1 MFVLIVFSLFVVYLS
16 ELVDFIQLSCSEALY
31 YVNYTDVNNLLSNNL
46 NKYQIVSVECE
57 GGLND
62 SGYSIP
68 IKQKVYLKELGKEGT
83 LGIICQNKE

>member
-1 MFVLIVFSLFVVYLS
+1 MELSFLVGILAIVA
-16 ELVDFIQLSCSEALY
+16 Q
-31 YVNYTDVNNLLSNNL
+31 TDVVREYKEHSNNL
-46 NKYQIVSVECE
+46 NKYQIVSVECD

>member
-1 MFVLIVFSLFVVYLS
+1 MELSLLVGLLTIVAQNDVVREYK
-16 ELVDFIQLSCSEALY
+16 EH
-31 YVNYTDVNNLLSNNL
+31 SNNL

-68 IKQKVYLKELGKEGT
+68 IRQKVYLKELGKEGT

>member
-1 MFVLIVFSLFVVYLS
+1 MELSILVGILAIVA
-16 ELVDFIQLSCSEALY
+16 Q
-31 YVNYTDVNNLLSNNL
+31 TDAVREYKEHSNNL

-83 LGIICQNKE
+83 LGIICRNKE

>member
-1 MFVLIVFSLFVVYLS
+1 MELSLLVGLLAIVA
-16 ELVDFIQLSCSEALY
+16 Q
-31 YVNYTDVNNLLSNNL
+31 TDVVREYKEHSNNL

-83 LGIICQNKE
+83 LGVICQNKE

>member
-1 MFVLIVFSLFVVYLS
+1 MELS
-16 ELVDFIQLSCSEALY
+16 ILVGILAAVAQ
-31 YVNYTDVNNLLSNNL
+31 TDAVREYKEHSNNL
-46 NKYQIVSVECE
+46 NKYQIVSVECK

-68 IKQKVYLKELGKEGT
+68 IRQKVYLKELGKEGT

>member
-1 MFVLIVFSLFVVYLS
+1 MGLSLLVGILAVVA
-16 ELVDFIQLSCSEALY
+16 QA
-31 YVNYTDVNNLLSNNL
+31 DVVREYKEHSNNL

>member
-1 MFVLIVFSLFVVYLS
+1 MELS
-16 ELVDFIQLSCSEALY
+16 ILVGILAAVAQ
-31 YVNYTDVNNLLSNNL
+31 TDAVREYKEHSNNL

-68 IKQKVYLKELGKEGT
+68 IKRKVYLKELGKEGT

>member
-1 MFVLIVFSLFVVYLS
+1 MELS
-16 ELVDFIQLSCSEALY
+16 ILVGILAAVAQ
-31 YVNYTDVNNLLSNNL
+31 TDAVREYKEHSNNL

-68 IKQKVYLKELGKEGT
+68 IRQKGYLKELGKEGT
-83 LGIICQNKE
+83 LGIICQNKK

>member
-1 MFVLIVFSLFVVYLS
+1 MELS
-16 ELVDFIQLSCSEALY
+16 ILVGILAA
-31 YVNYTDVNNLLSNNL
+31 VAHTDAVREYKEHSNNL

-68 IKQKVYLKELGKEGT
+68 IRQKVYLKELGKEGT

>member
-1 MFVLIVFSLFVVYLS
+1 MELS
-16 ELVDFIQLSCSEALY
+16 ILVGILAAVAQ
-31 YVNYTDVNNLLSNNL
+31 TDAVREYKEHSNNL

-68 IKQKVYLKELGKEGT
+68 IRQKVYLKELSKEGIV
-83 LGIICQNKE
+83 GIICQNKK

>member
-1 MFVLIVFSLFVVYLS
+1 MELSLLVGLLTIVAQNDVVREYK
-16 ELVDFIQLSCSEALY
+16 EH
-31 YVNYTDVNNLLSNNL
+31 SNNL

-68 IKQKVYLKELGKEGT
+68 IKQKVYFKELGKEGT
-83 LGIICQNKE
+83 LGIICQNKK

>member
-1 MFVLIVFSLFVVYLS
+1 MELS
-16 ELVDFIQLSCSEALY
+16 ILVGILAAVAQ
-31 YVNYTDVNNLLSNNL
+31 TDAVREYKEHSNNL

-57 GGLND
+57 EGLND

-68 IKQKVYLKELGKEGT
+68 IRQKVYLKELGKEGT

>member
-1 MFVLIVFSLFVVYLS
+1 MELSLLVGLLTIVAQNDVVREYK
-16 ELVDFIQLSCSEALY
+16 EH
-31 YVNYTDVNNLLSNNL
+31 SNNL

-68 IKQKVYLKELGKEGT
+68 NRQKVYLKELGKEGT

>member
-1 MFVLIVFSLFVVYLS
+1 MGKLKHGIIIIGWNFSLWWLKLTVREYK
-16 ELVDFIQLSCSEALY
+16 EH
-31 YVNYTDVNNLLSNNL
+31 SNNL
-46 NKYQIVSVECE
+46 NKYQIVSVHCE

-83 LGIICQNKE
+83 WYYLPDKNNSIN

>member
-1 MFVLIVFSLFVVYLS
+1 MELS
-16 ELVDFIQLSCSEALY
+16 ILVGILAAVAQ
-31 YVNYTDVNNLLSNNL
+31 TDAVREYKEHSNNL

>member
-1 MFVLIVFSLFVVYLS
+1 MELSLLVGILAIVA
-16 ELVDFIQLSCSEALY
+16 Q
-31 YVNYTDVNNLLSNNL
+31 TDEVREYKKYSNNL

-68 IKQKVYLKELGKEGT
+68 IRQKVYLKELGKEGT

>member
-1 MFVLIVFSLFVVYLS
+1 MELSLLVGILAVVA
-16 ELVDFIQLSCSEALY
+16 Q
-31 YVNYTDVNNLLSNNL
+31 TDAVREYKEHSNNL

-68 IKQKVYLKELGKEGT
+68 IKQKVYLKIKKQQTPKKPKCNPE
-83 LGIICQNKE
+83 IRR

>member
-1 MFVLIVFSLFVVYLS
+1 MGLS
-16 ELVDFIQLSCSEALY
+16 ILVGILAAVAQ
-31 YVNYTDVNNLLSNNL
+31 TDVVREYKEHSNNL

-68 IKQKVYLKELGKEGT
+68 IKQKVYFKELGKEGT
-83 LGIICQNKE
+83 LGIICQNKK

>member
-1 MFVLIVFSLFVVYLS
+1 MDLSLLVGLLTIVAQNDVVREYK
-16 ELVDFIQLSCSEALY
+16 EH
-31 YVNYTDVNNLLSNNL
+31 SNNL

-68 IKQKVYLKELGKEGT
+68 IRQKVYLKELGKEGT

>member
-1 MFVLIVFSLFVVYLS
+1 MVLSIIVGILA
-16 ELVDFIQLSCSEALY
+16 LVAQ
-31 YVNYTDVNNLLSNNL
+31 TDAVREYKEHSNNL

-68 IKQKVYLKELGKEGT
+68 IKRKVYLKELGKEGT

>member
-1 MFVLIVFSLFVVYLS
+1 MVLSI
-16 ELVDFIQLSCSEALY
+16 LVGILAL
-31 YVNYTDVNNLLSNNL
+31 VAQTDAVREYKEHSNNL

-68 IKQKVYLKELGKEGT
+68 IRQKVYLKELGKEGMV
-83 LGIICQNKE
+83 GIICQNKK

>member
-1 MFVLIVFSLFVVYLS
+1 MELS
-16 ELVDFIQLSCSEALY
+16 ILVGILAAVAQ
-31 YVNYTDVNNLLSNNL
+31 TDAVREYKEHSNNL

-68 IKQKVYLKELGKEGT
+68 IKQKVYFKELGKEGT
-83 LGIICQNKE
+83 LGIICQNKK

>member
-1 MFVLIVFSLFVVYLS
+1 MELSLLVGLLAIVA
-16 ELVDFIQLSCSEALY
+16 Q
-31 YVNYTDVNNLLSNNL
+31 TDVVREYKEHSNNL

-68 IKQKVYLKELGKEGT
+68 IKQKVYFKELGKEGT
-83 LGIICQNKE
+83 LGIICQNKK

>member
-1 MFVLIVFSLFVVYLS
+1 MEISILVGILAVVA
-16 ELVDFIQLSCSEALY
+16 Q
-31 YVNYTDVNNLLSNNL
+31 TDAVREYKEHSNNL

-68 IKQKVYLKELGKEGT
+68 IRQKVYLKELGKEGT

>member
-1 MFVLIVFSLFVVYLS
+1 MGLSLLVGILAVVAQIDAVREYK
-16 ELVDFIQLSCSEALY
+16 EH
-31 YVNYTDVNNLLSNNL
+31 SNNL

>member
-1 MFVLIVFSLFVVYLS
+1 MELSLLVGLLAIVA
-16 ELVDFIQLSCSEALY
+16 Q
-31 YVNYTDVNNLLSNNL
+31 TDVVREYKEHSNNL

-68 IKQKVYLKELGKEGT
+68 IRQKVYLKELGKEGT

>member
-1 MFVLIVFSLFVVYLS
+1 MVGLLAIVA
-16 ELVDFIQLSCSEALY
+16 Q
-31 YVNYTDVNNLLSNNL
+31 TDVVREYKEHSNNL

-68 IKQKVYLKELGKEGT
+68 IKQKVYFKELGKEGT
-83 LGIICQNKE
+83 LGIICQNKK

>member
-1 MFVLIVFSLFVVYLS
+1 MNKILFVITGSIAASKCKDIMASL
-16 ELVDFIQLSCSEALY
+16 
-31 YVNYTDVNNLLSNNL
+31 NL

-68 IKQKVYLKELGKEGT
+68 IRQKVYLKELSKEGIV
-83 LGIICQNKE
+83 GIICQNKK

>member
-1 MFVLIVFSLFVVYLS
+1 MELSILVGILAVVA
-16 ELVDFIQLSCSEALY
+16 Q
-31 YVNYTDVNNLLSNNL
+31 TDAVREYKEHSNNL

-68 IKQKVYLKELGKEGT
+68 IKRKVYLKELGKEGT

>member
-1 MFVLIVFSLFVVYLS
+1 MELSLLVGILAIVA
-16 ELVDFIQLSCSEALY
+16 Q
-31 YVNYTDVNNLLSNNL
+31 TDVVREYKEHSNNL

-68 IKQKVYLKELGKEGT
+68 IRQKVYLKELDKEGT
-83 LGIICQNKE
+83 LGIICQNKK

>member
-1 MFVLIVFSLFVVYLS
+1 MELSLLVGILAIVAQNDVVREYK
-16 ELVDFIQLSCSEALY
+16 EH
-31 YVNYTDVNNLLSNNL
+31 SNNL

-68 IKQKVYLKELGKEGT
+68 IKQKLYLKELGKDGK
-83 LGIICQNKE
+83 LGIICQNKK

>member
-1 MFVLIVFSLFVVYLS
+1 MELS
-16 ELVDFIQLSCSEALY
+16 ILVGILAAVAQ
-31 YVNYTDVNNLLSNNL
+31 TDAVREYKEHSNNL

-68 IKQKVYLKELGKEGT
+68 IKQKVYLKELGKDGI

>member
-1 MFVLIVFSLFVVYLS
+1 MELSLLVGILAIVA
-16 ELVDFIQLSCSEALY
+16 Q
-31 YVNYTDVNNLLSNNL
+31 TDVVREYKEHSNNL

-68 IKQKVYLKELGKEGT
+68 IRQKVYLKELSKEGIV
-83 LGIICQNKE
+83 GIICQNKK